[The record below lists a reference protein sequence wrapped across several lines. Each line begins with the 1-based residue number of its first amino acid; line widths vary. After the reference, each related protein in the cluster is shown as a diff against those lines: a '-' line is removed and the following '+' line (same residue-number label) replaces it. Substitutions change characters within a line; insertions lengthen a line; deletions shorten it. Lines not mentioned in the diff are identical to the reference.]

1 MGLFGVNP
9 IGSSQEIDKLWGGGL
24 DRYSAQIKRRVDR
37 SRTVDPIQT
46 PDLFEEAKMKTLSYL
61 LVTVGMVL
69 ALVGVVAVFD
79 FDQPSDVFSLAWWMI
94 VGGWC
99 LALIGMGID
108 IVHVFRITKGEPV
121 YVFQP
126 KTNRAEG
133 VEGEIAH
140 M

>member
-1 MGLFGVNP
+1 V
-9 IGSSQEIDKLWGGGL
+9 
-24 DRYSAQIKRRVDR
+24 SAVD
-37 SRTVDPIQT
+37 SAVDPIQT
-46 PDLFEEAKMKTLSYL
+46 PNLFEEAKMKTLSYS

-69 ALVGVVAVFD
+69 ALGGVVAVFD

-99 LALIGMGID
+99 LAFTGMGMD
-108 IVHVFRITKGEPV
+108 IVHVFRITKREPA

-126 KTNRAEG
+126 KTNGADG
-133 VEGEIAH
+133 VEGEIAR